1 MVDIIFPCLNF
12 PFSFLNGKSNQN
24 KQCQQIPVFCLIS
37 FFLKFQTKL
46 FEILENITSCLGIYK
61 YQSYHEFFENLK
73 KWNQT
78 KTWYLLTLFI
88 LVWFTHQKRRGK
100 IQTGE
105 NHVHQGL
112 SKVFVFYT
120 YSSIYLNLRL
130 KLNFIA
136 PSN

>member
-1 MVDIIFPCLNF
+1 MSTSTCL
-12 PFSFLNGKSNQN
+12 
-24 KQCQQIPVFCLIS
+24 CLIS
-37 FFLKFQTKL
+37 FFLKFQNLL

-61 YQSYHEFFENLK
+61 YQSYHEFLENLK

-88 LVWFTHQKRRGK
+88 LVWFTHHVTHQKRREK

-105 NHVHQGL
+105 NHVHQGF

-120 YSSIYLNLRL
+120 YFSSLQDIYAITLVGSMKR
-130 KLNFIA
+130 KLQRKLVPRTSQQGKTSHN
-136 PSN
+136 